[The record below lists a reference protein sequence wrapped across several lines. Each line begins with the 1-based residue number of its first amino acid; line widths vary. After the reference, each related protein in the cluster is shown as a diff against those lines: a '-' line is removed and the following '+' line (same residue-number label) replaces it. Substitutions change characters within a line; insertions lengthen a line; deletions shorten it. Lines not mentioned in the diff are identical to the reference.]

1 MDDFPR
7 SDGEYVSKYNI
18 DCSCW
23 AYFYAK
29 TLGDMAKIFET
40 SVSIKYLNLAE

>member
-7 SDGEYVSKYNI
+7 TDGEFISKYNI

-23 AYFYAK
+23 AYFFAEK
-29 TLGDMAKIFET
+29 LGQMANSFEP
-40 SVSIKYLNLAE
+40 SIA